1 MIWFWWVKHMKD
13 IGSTIQRLREAKG
26 YTQEQLAEKLFVSR
40 QTVSNYERNK
50 SQPSLEM
57 LSRIAEVF
65 DTDVASLLSV
75 PKDKKAERRI
85 LFVQG
90 FFCLFLLA
98 ACLFLSPIAAARKR
112 EYWDTRLLYWLS
124 ILLNPLLWAAV
135 GYFLLSVIV
144 TAARIHW
151 KKKTWHNV
159 VFAVVIAVAA
169 LYLIAMSPFLLSY
182 KIPGAWSRFLYWIL
196 GAAPGHHFPQAYLV
210 LAFAF
215 GATLRICRPGVGSS
229 AIET

>member
-1 MIWFWWVKHMKD
+1 MKD
-13 IGSTIQRLREAKG
+13 IGSSIQRLRETKG

-65 DTDVASLLSV
+65 DTDVAS
-75 PKDKKAERRI
+75 
-85 LFVQG
+85 
-90 FFCLFLLA
+90 
-98 ACLFLSPIAAARKR
+98 
-112 EYWDTRLLYWLS
+112 
-124 ILLNPLLWAAV
+124 LLWAAV

-169 LYLIAMSPFLLSY
+169 LYLIAMSPFLFSY
-182 KIPGAWSRFLYWIL
+182 EIPGAWSRFLYWIL
-196 GAAPGHHFPQAYLV
+196 GATPGHPFPQAYLV
-210 LAFAF
+210 LAFIS

-229 AIET
+229 MRFLTLPGSGSGHPGGRPG

>member
-57 LSRIAEVF
+57 LGKIAEVF

-75 PKDKKAERRI
+75 PTDKTAERRI
-85 LFVQG
+85 LFLQG
-90 FFCLFLLA
+90 GICLLLLA

-124 ILLNPLLWAAV
+124 ILLKPLFWAAV

-144 TAARIHW
+144 TTAGIHW
-151 KKKTWHNV
+151 KKKMWHNA
-159 VFAVVIAVAA
+159 VFAVIAAVAA
-169 LYLIAMSPFLLSY
+169 LYLIAMSPFLFSY
-182 KIPGAWSRFLYWIL
+182 EIPGAWSRFLYCIL
-196 GAAPGHHFPQAYLV
+196 GATPGHPFPQAYLV
-210 LAFAF
+210 LAFIF
-215 GATLRICRPGVGSS
+215 GAILRICRPGVDSP
-229 AIET
+229 AIEA